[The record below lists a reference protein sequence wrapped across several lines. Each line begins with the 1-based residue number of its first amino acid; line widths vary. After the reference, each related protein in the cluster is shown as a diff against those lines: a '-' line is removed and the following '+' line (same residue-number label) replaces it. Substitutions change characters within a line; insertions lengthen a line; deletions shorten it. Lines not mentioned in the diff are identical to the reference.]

1 MALRPGA
8 RCTADGVIAY
18 CQGRMTHFK
27 RPASVVFVEALPKG
41 GTGKALKTALRSRY
55 GGAVGVAGAP
65 S

>member
-1 MALRPGA
+1 M
-8 RCTADGVIAY
+8 IAY